1 MVKMWQTTYQREEF
15 SRQINKYLKKIATE
29 AKIQKNVSFHIAR
42 HSFAKVAKDN
52 KVDNNHLKELL
63 GHSNI
68 KVTEGYM
75 GSFETEATD
84 NVMASIFGKKEQPK
98 KVKSMLKKFNPEEIE
113 ALKQYFKDWKNLVPS
128 FY

>member
-1 MVKMWQTTYQREEF
+1 
-15 SRQINKYLKKIATE
+15 
-29 AKIQKNVSFHIAR
+29 
-42 HSFAKVAKDN
+42 VAKDN

-84 NVMASIFGKKEQPK
+84 NVMASIFGKMEQPK
-98 KVKSMLKKFNPEEIE
+98 EEIKSLLDKMKPEELE
-113 ALKQYFKDWKNLVPS
+113 ALLQTIKM
-128 FY
+128 